1 MSQTEYPPLPLKNL
15 LNQVRAELEEAV
27 AERKK
32 TGRAPMFRVE
42 DITLEI
48 NVTVKREE
56 SATGEMTGKLVV
68 AEFKGEGRKT
78 TGTEQVHKITVRLT
92 AHETEEEDDGGS
104 LYPLVKT
111 GLMGGGPSKSKPIA
125 LGKPIT
131 LGDLDTKLGLTP
143 KQSSLFGKL
152 VRGKY
157 VYVTPTKFPAA
168 DIPAP

>member
-27 AERKK
+27 ADRKK
-32 TGRAPMFRVE
+32 AGRAPMFRVE

-56 SATGEMTGKLVV
+56 SVTGEMTGKLVV
-68 AEFKGEGRKT
+68 AEFKGEGQKT
-78 TGTEQVHKITVRLT
+78 TGTEQVHKVIVRLT
-92 AHETEEEDDGGS
+92 AHEPEEDGGGS
-104 LYPLVKT
+104 LFPLVKT
-111 GLMGGGPSKSKPIA
+111 GLMAGGSSKSNPIS

-157 VYVTPTKFPAA
+157 VYVSPKKFPGA
-168 DIPAP
+168 DLTAP

>member
-1 MSQTEYPPLPLKNL
+1 MSQPEYPPLPLKSL
-15 LNQVRAELEEAV
+15 LAQVRTELEEAV

-32 TGRAPMFRVE
+32 AGRAPMFRVE

-56 SATGEMTGKLVV
+56 SITGEMTGKLVV

-78 TGTEQVHKITVRLT
+78 TGAEQVHKVTIRLT
-92 AHETEEEDDGGS
+92 AHETEEADDGS
-104 LYPLVKT
+104 LYPLIKS
-111 GLMGGGPSKSKPIA
+111 GLMAGGFSKSKPIS

-131 LGDLDTKLGLTP
+131 LDDLDTKLGLTP

-157 VYVTPTKFPAA
+157 VYVTPTKFPST
-168 DIPAP
+168 DQPAP

>member
-1 MSQTEYPPLPLKNL
+1 MSQTEYAPLPLKNL

-32 TGRAPMFRVE
+32 AGRAPMFRVE

-78 TGTEQVHKITVRLT
+78 MGTEHVHKITVRLT
-92 AHETEEEDDGGS
+92 AHEAEEDDGGS
-104 LYPLVKT
+104 LYPLFKT
-111 GLMGGGPSKSKPIA
+111 GLMGGGPTKSKPIS

-157 VYVTPTKFPAA
+157 VYVTPTKFPGA
-168 DIPAP
+168 DISAP